1 MTERQCAVYARY
13 SSEKQNSLTIEQQVR
28 KCREYAERHGF
39 TVLDAHIYTDEAISG
54 ATDNRAGLQRLL
66 AAATQKP
73 RAFDVILVDDTSRL
87 SRNMIDSLKIFEQ
100 LRFVNVRTIFVAQG
114 IDTESEQAELLV
126 TTHGIVDSLYLKDLK
141 ARTFRGVEQRAIE
154 GLHTG
159 GRVFGYLH
167 VPIENSNKRDAH
179 GRPAIEGVR
188 LEVEPA
194 QAATIKRIF
203 ERYAAGHSM
212 KRIAIDMNNE
222 GILSPQ
228 PQKGR
233 VSQSWCQSSIHHILH
248 NERYRGVVIWGKTY
262 KLHSHETGKRIYRRK
277 LQSEW
282 RRTEIP
288 AQRIISDKLWE
299 AVQGRMRLVHDLY
312 GTGAKNGIRGGRAA
326 GSPYLFTGLLKCSV
340 CGGSVTIVSGKS
352 RKREDS
358 RYGCSM
364 HAYRGPQVCG
374 NNLLVPR
381 RSLEEQLL
389 AGLQAKVLHPDV
401 TEYTLRGF
409 EEALAKAAN
418 SRRSGVSDLERCKAT
433 IEQQIANCTEAIA
446 DGQPSRFLIA
456 KLGELE
462 RELETVAGKIVCSQP
477 EAVRSCIRD
486 TRRFV
491 EVRQRDLRK
500 LLNSE
505 PRIARATI
513 GKHVQKITL
522 TPKGRAFIA
531 SGSWDLLGEGG
542 VAVTMVPGA
551 GITP

>member
-39 TVLDAHIYTDEAISG
+39 TVLDAHIYTDEAICG

-159 GRVFGYLH
+159 GRVFGYRH

-248 NERYRGVVIWGKTY
+248 NDRYRGVVIWGKTY
-262 KLHSHETGKRIYRRK
+262 KLRSHETGKRIHRRK

-288 AQRIISDKLWE
+288 TQRIISDKLWE

-340 CGGSVTIVSGKS
+340 CGGSVTIVSGRS

-374 NNLLVPR
+374 NNLLVLR

-418 SRRSGVSDLERCKAT
+418 SRRSSVSDLERRKAT

-462 RELETVAGKIVCSQP
+462 RELETVAGKIASSTP

-500 LLNSE
+500 LLDSE
-505 PRIARATI
+505 PRIARAAI

-522 TPKGRAFIA
+522 TP
-531 SGSWDLLGEGG
+531 
-542 VAVTMVPGA
+542 
-551 GITP
+551 